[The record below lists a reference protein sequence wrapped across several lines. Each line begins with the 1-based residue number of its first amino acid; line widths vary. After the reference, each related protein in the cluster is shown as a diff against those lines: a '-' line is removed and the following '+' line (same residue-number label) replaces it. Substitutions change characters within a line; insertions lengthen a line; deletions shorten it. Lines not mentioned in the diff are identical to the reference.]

1 MNKSDEERVDSA
13 ISLYTRKLL
22 FVYDW
27 LLLGSNCRFL
37 WRCPAHHLLKL
48 YNENVT
54 SNHLDIGV
62 GSGYFM
68 DKCRF
73 PSPRPRLVLMDL
85 NHNSLNMAGKRLAR
99 YKPETYHR
107 NVLEP
112 FNLDIPPFD
121 SVGIMNLLH
130 CLPGDMKTKGVVF
143 RNISEVLKAE
153 GVLFGSSIM
162 YKGLKK
168 NPMAGKILDMVNR
181 RGIMT
186 NLEDTVDDLKESLD
200 RYFTESSVNVIGY
213 EVLFRARK

>member
-27 LLLGSNCRFL
+27 LLLGGNCRFL